1 MIKRPIIM
9 TGDDKERVLDCIA
22 QIQGFDEALKLVAA
36 LKVTLLADHESPGHQ
51 GLTEPTRKR
60 AWQAS
65 ARGKWSTNS
74 AKSCCEGARRNE
86 QLQLPAVPRVC
97 NEAGDEDLQ
106 PHRPAVPDV
115 SRGFVSR

>member
-60 AWQAS
+60 AWQMVNELGKILL
-65 ARGKWSTNS
+65 RGSTT
-74 AKSCCEGARRNE
+74 
-86 QLQLPAVPRVC
+86 Q
-97 NEAGDEDLQ
+97 
-106 PHRPAVPDV
+106 
-115 SRGFVSR
+115 

>member
-60 AWQAS
+60 AWQMVNELS
-65 ARGKWSTNS
+65 KILLRGSTT
-74 AKSCCEGARRNE
+74 
-86 QLQLPAVPRVC
+86 P
-97 NEAGDEDLQ
+97 
-106 PHRPAVPDV
+106 
-115 SRGFVSR
+115 

>member
-9 TGDDKERVLDCIA
+9 TSDDKERVLDCIA
-22 QIQGFDEALKLVAA
+22 QTQGFDEALKLVAA

-65 ARGKWSTNS
+65 AWQMVNELGKILLRGSTT
-74 AKSCCEGARRNE
+74 
-86 QLQLPAVPRVC
+86 Q
-97 NEAGDEDLQ
+97 
-106 PHRPAVPDV
+106 
-115 SRGFVSR
+115 

>member
-22 QIQGFDEALKLVAA
+22 QTQGFDEALKLVAA

-60 AWQAS
+60 AWQMVNELS
-65 ARGKWSTNS
+65 KILLRGSTT
-74 AKSCCEGARRNE
+74 
-86 QLQLPAVPRVC
+86 Q
-97 NEAGDEDLQ
+97 
-106 PHRPAVPDV
+106 
-115 SRGFVSR
+115 

>member
-22 QIQGFDEALKLVAA
+22 QTQGFDEALKLVAA

-60 AWQAS
+60 AWQMVNELGKLLL
-65 ARGKWSTNS
+65 RGSTT
-74 AKSCCEGARRNE
+74 
-86 QLQLPAVPRVC
+86 Q
-97 NEAGDEDLQ
+97 
-106 PHRPAVPDV
+106 
-115 SRGFVSR
+115 

>member
-22 QIQGFDEALKLVAA
+22 QTQGFDEALKLVAA

-60 AWQAS
+60 AWQMVNELGKILL
-65 ARGKWSTNS
+65 RGSTT
-74 AKSCCEGARRNE
+74 
-86 QLQLPAVPRVC
+86 Q
-97 NEAGDEDLQ
+97 
-106 PHRPAVPDV
+106 
-115 SRGFVSR
+115 

>member
-60 AWQAS
+60 AWQMVNELS
-65 ARGKWSTNS
+65 KILLRGSTT
-74 AKSCCEGARRNE
+74 
-86 QLQLPAVPRVC
+86 Q
-97 NEAGDEDLQ
+97 
-106 PHRPAVPDV
+106 
-115 SRGFVSR
+115 